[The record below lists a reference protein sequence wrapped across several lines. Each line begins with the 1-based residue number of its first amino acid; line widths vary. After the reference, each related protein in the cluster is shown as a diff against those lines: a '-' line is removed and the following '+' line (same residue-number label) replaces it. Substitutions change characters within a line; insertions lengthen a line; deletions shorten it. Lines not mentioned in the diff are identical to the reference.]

1 MAKRKKKQTKK
12 PTKTEKV
19 NAKELLIGAL
29 IDLIVGIVL
38 ILIDKLT
45 DQNKRV

>member
-1 MAKRKKKQTKK
+1 MAKRKKQMKK
-12 PTKTEKV
+12 PIKTEKI

-45 DQNKRV
+45 D